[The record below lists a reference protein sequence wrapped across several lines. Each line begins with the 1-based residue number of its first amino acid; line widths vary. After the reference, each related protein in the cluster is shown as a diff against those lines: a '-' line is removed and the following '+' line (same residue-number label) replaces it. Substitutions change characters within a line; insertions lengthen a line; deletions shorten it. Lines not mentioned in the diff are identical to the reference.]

1 MTPIFQIMFDIEGT
15 MKELILEKL
24 DLLIDSFQ
32 SILYEE
38 DEHFIKNMKEKNIV
52 GDDVARYMY
61 WEWTQGIGL
70 YGLWKLF
77 EKTQENKYIKMIEKY
92 FNICFELGL
101 PAKNINTVAPM
112 LTLAKYAI
120 YTNNEN
126 YKVVCE
132 KWASYIFKDMKKTRF
147 GGLQHLTSDSIN
159 DEELWDDSLFMSV
172 LFLAYWGKSTKNNDY
187 IEEANY
193 QFLLHSYYLSNH
205 KNGLWY
211 HGWTFKENNN
221 FVDAFWGRGNCWIT
235 SAIPEFLEL
244 NISSKS
250 EKRFLEMILVRQI
263 ESLIKYQNSNGM
275 WHTLID
281 DKTSYLE
288 ASATCGF
295 AYGMLKARNIN
306 LISREYANC
315 IEKALNSV
323 LLNIDDNGILQ
334 NVSYG
339 TPMGRNSKDFYK
351 EIPIKP
357 MPYGQA
363 LAILL
368 LVEKLG
374 S

>member
-1 MTPIFQIMFDIEGT
+1 
-15 MKELILEKL
+15 MKELILQKL

-38 DEHFIKNMKEKNIV
+38 DEHFIKNMEEKNIA
-52 GDDVARYMY
+52 GDDVKRYLY
-61 WEWTQGIGL
+61 WEWTQGVGL

-77 EKTQENKYIKMIEKY
+77 EKTKKDKYIKMIEKY
-92 FNICFELGL
+92 FNICFEIGL
-101 PAKNINTVAPM
+101 PAKNINTVAPL

-120 YTNNEN
+120 YTNNED
-126 YKVVCE
+126 YKQVCE
-132 KWASYIFKDMKKTRF
+132 EWASFIVNDMKKTRF
-147 GGLQHLTSDSIN
+147 GGLQHLTSDSMN

-172 LFLAYWGKSTKNNDY
+172 LFLAYWGKVTNNEVF

-193 QFLLHSYYLSNH
+193 QFILHSYYLSNP
-205 KNGLWY
+205 NTGLWY

-221 FVDAFWGRGNCWIT
+221 FVEAFWGRGNCWIT
-235 SAIPEFLEL
+235 AAIPEFIEL

-250 EKRFLEMILVRQI
+250 EKRFLEMIVVRQI
-263 ESLIKYQNSNGM
+263 ESLIKYQSEIGM
-275 WHTLID
+275 WHTLLD

-295 AYGMLKARNIN
+295 AYGILKAKNIE
-306 LISREYANC
+306 LIDQSYSYY
-315 IEKALNSV
+315 IDKALNSIID
-323 LLNIDDNGILQ
+323 NIDSNGILQ

-351 EIPIKP
+351 KIPIKP

-363 LAILL
+363 LAILF
-368 LVEKLG
+368 LVEKLCDD
-374 S
+374 